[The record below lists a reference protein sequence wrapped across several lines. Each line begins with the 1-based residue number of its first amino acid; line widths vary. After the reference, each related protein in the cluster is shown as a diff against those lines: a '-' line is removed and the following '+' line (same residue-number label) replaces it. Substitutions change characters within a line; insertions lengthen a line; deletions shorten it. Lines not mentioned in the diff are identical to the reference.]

1 MVMVPN
7 WLLMPPPYVA
17 LLPERVELV
26 RVRAPLL
33 LNIAP
38 PKVPAEFPESVEFET
53 LRVPE
58 LLKAPPLPEVFAPE
72 TVTPEIERLPPE
84 AMLKI
89 LKSRLPLPPSKPLMV
104 REVAPGPVM
113 ASVPAVVA
121 VTMEGKDEPSV
132 IVPAPPVKSE
142 EANSIVS
149 ASAEALA
156 VVIASRSVVK
166 ASAVVLSA
174 SELTIMVAGVI
185 LSSRKVSWGGRR
197 KGLSFLFEVVN
208 RLKRFIKKL
217 PIFKIPIK
225 DYQTSKTWA

>member
-1 MVMVPN
+1 MVAELPERVELEMVMVPN

-53 LRVPE
+53 ARMPE
-58 LLKAPPLPEVFAPE
+58 LLKAPPSPDVFAPE

-104 REVAPGPVM
+104 REEEPGPVM
-113 ASVPAVVA
+113 VRVPAVPPPVIGVLA
-121 VTMEGKDEPSV
+121 LIMVGSEALTVLLRELRV
-132 IVPAPPVKSE
+132 IVPVMLKLMMSSP
-142 EANSIVS
+142 
-149 ASAEALA
+149 
-156 VVIASRSVVK
+156 
-166 ASAVVLSA
+166 AVVLASIIACRRVPAPESA
-174 SELTIMVAGVI
+174 LEETIMGVFEGVI
-185 LSSRKVSWGGRR
+185 LSSR
-197 KGLSFLFEVVN
+197 
-208 RLKRFIKKL
+208 
-217 PIFKIPIK
+217 
-225 DYQTSKTWA
+225 